1 MRQWRASLA
10 RSKPNSST
18 TANTQIA
25 MARGATCSLISKA
38 ITIVRGSTPQSAT
51 SPHNRQRQKLH
62 NPVSTFPGEGHN
74 ANSPNGRTNGP
85 CSSTQA
91 PKRKAG
97 ALPNRGVSDFA
108 WLRPRTATHK
118 SLTHAEEASMRKE
131 PEHAPLPNIAKALAA
146 LLLIAALFPPSSARA
161 GSHGGGEGHGGGG
174 AHGAGGFHG
183 GGFRGSAGGF
193 HGGAFHGGHG
203 G

>member
-62 NPVSTFPGEGHN
+62 NPVSTFPGEGQSGN
-74 ANSPNGRTNGP
+74 IQTDAGAVEKDLAITAYKANDGLEERF
-85 CSSTQA
+85 
-91 PKRKAG
+91 KLKAG
-97 ALPNRGVSDFA
+97 TEEGVWDFCRTHLKQLPVFTSKDSR
-108 WLRPRTATHK
+108 
-118 SLTHAEEASMRKE
+118 AEV
-131 PEHAPLPNIAKALAA
+131 IAE
-146 LLLIAALFPPSSARA
+146 RQNY
-161 GSHGGGEGHGGGG
+161 
-174 AHGAGGFHG
+174 
-183 GGFRGSAGGF
+183 
-193 HGGAFHGGHG
+193 
-203 G
+203 

>member
-62 NPVSTFPGEGHN
+62 NPVSTFPGEGQ
-74 ANSPNGRTNGP
+74 SRQRTSARSH
-85 CSSTQA
+85 CYTRRDQ
-91 PKRKAG
+91 PKAARNRPLHVG
-97 ALPNRGVSDFA
+97 ALGAPDGLEALERLALVFK
-108 WLRPRTATHK
+108 P
-118 SLTHAEEASMRKE
+118 EE
-131 PEHAPLPNIAKALAA
+131 
-146 LLLIAALFPPSSARA
+146 
-161 GSHGGGEGHGGGG
+161 
-174 AHGAGGFHG
+174 
-183 GGFRGSAGGF
+183 
-193 HGGAFHGGHG
+193 
-203 G
+203 

>member
-97 ALPNRGVSDFA
+97 DR
-108 WLRPRTATHK
+108 K
-118 SLTHAEEASMRKE
+118 STRLNSSHVENSYAVFCLKKKKE
-131 PEHAPLPNIAKALAA
+131 
-146 LLLIAALFPPSSARA
+146 
-161 GSHGGGEGHGGGG
+161 
-174 AHGAGGFHG
+174 
-183 GGFRGSAGGF
+183 
-193 HGGAFHGGHG
+193 
-203 G
+203 

>member
-62 NPVSTFPGEGHN
+62 DPVSTFPGEGQVL
-74 ANSPNGRTNGP
+74 GLWIEQTE
-85 CSSTQA
+85 
-91 PKRKAG
+91 G
-97 ALPNRGVSDFA
+97 AKFWLKVMNELKNRGLND
-108 WLRPRTATHK
+108 
-118 SLTHAEEASMRKE
+118 
-131 PEHAPLPNIAKALAA
+131 I
-146 LLLIAALFPPSSARA
+146 LIAVVDGLKGFPEAIATVFPLTTVQTCI
-161 GSHGGGEGHGGGG
+161 
-174 AHGAGGFHG
+174 
-183 GGFRGSAGGF
+183 
-193 HGGAFHGGHG
+193 
-203 G
+203 

>member
-62 NPVSTFPGEGHN
+62 NPVSTFPGEGHPWL
-74 ANSPNGRTNGP
+74 AGPTPETSPGCG
-85 CSSTQA
+85 SA
-91 PKRKAG
+91 
-97 ALPNRGVSDFA
+97 ALKGHVI
-108 WLRPRTATHK
+108 WPR
-118 SLTHAEEASMRKE
+118 AEEGVVVLSRAQLSMLLEGDR
-131 PEHAPLPNIAKALAA
+131 LAD
-146 LLLIAALFPPSSARA
+146 AATDL
-161 GSHGGGEGHGGGG
+161 
-174 AHGAGGFHG
+174 
-183 GGFRGSAGGF
+183 
-193 HGGAFHGGHG
+193 
-203 G
+203 